1 MFPEAIVNGSTFEVD
16 PFVVT
21 EIPSEQLEL
30 MEEFNQNVIR
40 ESPRGTEGFVVA
52 PHSATFE
59 ESELARDCP
68 QAFTVPD
75 APKLL
80 PQIVTAAPLVESEG
94 PAQPVLGPQVKSEKK
109 SAGWFWANA
118 TGVAKSINSIH
129 RIFFIFIAKNLS
141 DHSGATSQFGSC
153 YPEMH
158 LKEL

>member
-1 MFPEAIVNGSTFEVD
+1 VNGSTFEVD
-16 PFVVT
+16 PFAVT

-30 MEEFNQNVIR
+30 MEEFNQNVILD
-40 ESPRGTEGFVVA
+40 SPRGTVGFVVA

-75 APKLL
+75 APKLS

-94 PAQPVLGPQVKSEKK
+94 PAQPVLGPQVRSEKK

-118 TGVAKSINSIH
+118 TGIANIKIKSIH
-129 RIFFIFIAKNLS
+129 TIFFIAKILFGR
-141 DHSGATSQFGSC
+141 SGAT
-153 YPEMH
+153 PK
-158 LKEL
+158 LKVIARECI